1 MWSQTVTWIIYNNFC
16 FILFHHF
23 LIIIFFGVTK
33 NGRQNRSSDRDR
45 PNIQY
50 IYMYSFY
57 IANLVFG
64 PDTIRSAPFAWF
76 MLVIFYYSFPWD
88 GKIFLQAWGSA
99 ISPSTTKRI
108 IEPQTHG
115 TQEDFK
121 TNKFVICKITIFQI
135 SPRSQLNTSRPSKSV
150 HISWMW
156 HYIPY
161 LSIPLYT
168 INWCKRF
175 SRVSACIQ
183 HFYF

>member
-1 MWSQTVTWIIYNNFC
+1 MKPNSNLNHLQQL
-16 FILFHHF
+16 LFHTIPPLLDHNLF
-23 LIIIFFGVTK
+23 WCYKKRAPKPLIGSWSAKYTIHI
-33 NGRQNRSSDRDR
+33 
-45 PNIQY
+45 
-50 IYMYSFY
+50 YSFY

-121 TNKFVICKITIFQI
+121 TNKFVIWKIKNCQI
-135 SPRSQLNTSRPSKSV
+135 NPRSQLNTSRPSKSV